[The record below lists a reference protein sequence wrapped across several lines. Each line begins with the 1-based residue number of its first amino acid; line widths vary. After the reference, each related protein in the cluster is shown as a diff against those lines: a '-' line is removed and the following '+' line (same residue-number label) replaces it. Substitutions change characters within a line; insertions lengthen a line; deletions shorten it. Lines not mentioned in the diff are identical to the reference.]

1 MFYSIT
7 LLNLTCSDYTP
18 QPAEY
23 QGKLQLIKKNLSP
36 EIGTV
41 NPYVTGSSPVARA
54 KISAGFRAQS
64 FGTRF

>member
-7 LLNLTCSDYTP
+7 LLNLTCSDYTLR
-18 QPAEY
+18 PAEY

-41 NPYVTGSSPVARA
+41 NPYVVGSSPTARA
-54 KISAGFRAQS
+54 TFYTVHKKGGFS
-64 FGTRF
+64 LDF

>member
-7 LLNLTCSDYTP
+7 LLNFICSDYTL

-54 KISAGFRAQS
+54 
-64 FGTRF
+64 TN